1 MTMRYMYKGSIT
13 DMTVH
18 QLFMIVDDSLKN
30 FTLNFKVY
38 GPCALYLM
46 KLCLTLSITP

>member
-1 MTMRYMYKGSIT
+1 MKPAFIKIAHAMAMRYMYNGSIS

-30 FTLNFKVY
+30 FTVNFKVY
-38 GPCALYLM
+38 GL
-46 KLCLTLSITP
+46 

>member
-1 MTMRYMYKGSIT
+1 MIPDFIKSAHAMAMRYMHNGSIT

-30 FTLNFKVY
+30 FTVNFKVY
-38 GPCALYLM
+38 GL
-46 KLCLTLSITP
+46 

>member
-1 MTMRYMYKGSIT
+1 MKMIPDFIKSAHAMAMRYMYNDSIT

-30 FTLNFKVY
+30 FTVNFKVY
-38 GPCALYLM
+38 GL
-46 KLCLTLSITP
+46 